1 MSSYFMVNKG
11 GDVLIKKSS
20 QALVDQLDRL
30 YTKCGFPN
38 GKEFGLQHCW
48 KTKYGYVSVYAK
60 TCGRPFNENKLELPP
75 PIDNTIFYGR
85 MIMIISN
92 DQERNDII
100 DVYNHETITWEKVY
114 ETLFGGF
121 DDVGSNDDYESDE
134 LENVPEEELTKK
146 GKYLKDGFVVE
157 DEEEDEYAYHS
168 TSGEDEDEY
177 DSELSFESY
186 DYGDDDSEEEMDYSS
201 SDEE

>member
-1 MSSYFMVNKG
+1 
-11 GDVLIKKSS
+11 
-20 QALVDQLDRL
+20 
-30 YTKCGFPN
+30 
-38 GKEFGLQHCW
+38 
-48 KTKYGYVSVYAK
+48 
-60 TCGRPFNENKLELPP
+60 
-75 PIDNTIFYGR
+75 
-85 MIMIISN
+85 MILSN

-114 ETLFGGF
+114 ENLFGGF

-186 DYGDDDSEEEMDYSS
+186 DYGDDDSDEEEMEYSS